1 MPLRR
6 IYVISIIVT
15 LGIEFILYK
24 IQILNMMASTMWSV
38 LDRPFS
44 IDTFVIIFDILLGM
58 VLFSFTFTGFKSNFD
73 ILIAKVN

>member
-24 IQILNMMASTMWSV
+24 IQILNMMASTLWSV

-44 IDTFVIIFDILLGM
+44 IDTFVIIFDILLGL
-58 VLFSFTFTGFKSNFD
+58 VLFSFIVRIVKKRFKKD
-73 ILIAKVN
+73 

>member
-6 IYVISIIVT
+6 IYVISVIVT

-24 IQILNMMASTMWSV
+24 IQILNMMASTLWSV

-58 VLFSFTFTGFKSNFD
+58 VLFSFIVLMIKKWFNKN
-73 ILIAKVN
+73 

>member
-6 IYVISIIVT
+6 IYVISVIVT

-24 IQILNMMASTMWSV
+24 IQILNMMASTLWSV

-58 VLFSFTFTGFKSNFD
+58 VLFSFIVLMVKKRFKKN
-73 ILIAKVN
+73 

>member
-6 IYVISIIVT
+6 IYVISVIVT

-24 IQILNMMASTMWSV
+24 IQILNMIASTLWSV

-58 VLFSFTFTGFKSNFD
+58 VLFSFIVLMVKKRFKKN
-73 ILIAKVN
+73 

>member
-58 VLFSFTFTGFKSNFD
+58 VIFSFIVLMVKKRFKKN
-73 ILIAKVN
+73 

>member
-15 LGIEFILYK
+15 LVIEFILYK
-24 IQILNMMASTMWSV
+24 IQILNMMASTLWSV

-58 VLFSFTFTGFKSNFD
+58 VLFSFIVLMVKKRFKKN
-73 ILIAKVN
+73 